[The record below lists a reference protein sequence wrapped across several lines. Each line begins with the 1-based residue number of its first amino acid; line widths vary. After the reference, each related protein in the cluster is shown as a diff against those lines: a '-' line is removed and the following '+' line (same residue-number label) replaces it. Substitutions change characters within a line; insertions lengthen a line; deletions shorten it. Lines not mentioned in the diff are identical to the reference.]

1 MESVKA
7 KIKGE
12 GIDSSVEF
20 SVEEMI
26 TQHRGKPWREMS
38 GPERQDAMKDYAL
51 LLFSR
56 DSGVVSAGDFD
67 ISLEGGT
74 FSKTENGAA

>member
-26 TQHRGKPWREMS
+26 TQHRGKPWREMTDQ
-38 GPERQDAMKDYAL
+38 EREDAMKDYAL

-56 DSGVVSAGDFD
+56 NSGLVSDGDID